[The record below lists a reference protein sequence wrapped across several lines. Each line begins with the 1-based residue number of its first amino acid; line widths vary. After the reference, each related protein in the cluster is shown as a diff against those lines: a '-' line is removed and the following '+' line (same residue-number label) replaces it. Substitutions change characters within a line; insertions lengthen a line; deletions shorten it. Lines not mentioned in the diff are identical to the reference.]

1 MLSGAAL
8 YAVGYD
14 AYLVMVQLVAMG
26 LANRRLDPEAFG
38 GFAVLYSLTMFFA
51 ALASRWLQHL
61 AIRAYPGGDGPAE
74 AYWAWFRAAWL
85 RGAAGVAVG
94 AGVAAWALGDAVG
107 IGAAASGVEAGTT
120 AAFLAF
126 SHVLFEGL
134 VGTAARIRRSFG
146 GLSAAFVGYAVVGGS
161 LAWFARTP
169 GGFMMALGA
178 GGLGVAVIYAALE
191 RHRVTSANR
200 AGVPAGPRPAR
211 EGPSLLAPLS
221 RRVALFA
228 VMSLAIRYL
237 DRVLVG
243 HFLGSGA
250 AGTYFALNAGVM
262 AILLPAGIA
271 GPLLHGW
278 IARWTELPRSGM
290 RAVALA
296 VLAVPLALLLVSPL
310 ARLVVTWVYPNVALP
325 PVALPWLAF
334 CAGRI
339 LLASRDLSEPI
350 ISRFGS
356 VTSLPLVDGALLGLL
371 ALAMLLA
378 DARLDLDAANL
389 LSGVSL
395 GVAGLFGLL
404 VLAQTARGRATAGGH
419 RGVAPS

>member
-1 MLSGAAL
+1 
-8 YAVGYD
+8 
-14 AYLVMVQLVAMG
+14 
-26 LANRRLDPEAFG
+26 
-38 GFAVLYSLTMFFA
+38 
-51 ALASRWLQHL
+51 
-61 AIRAYPGGDGPAE
+61 
-74 AYWAWFRAAWL
+74 
-85 RGAAGVAVG
+85 
-94 AGVAAWALGDAVG
+94 
-107 IGAAASGVEAGTT
+107 
-120 AAFLAF
+120 
-126 SHVLFEGL
+126 
-134 VGTAARIRRSFG
+134 
-146 GLSAAFVGYAVVGGS
+146 
-161 LAWFARTP
+161 
-169 GGFMMALGA
+169 
-178 GGLGVAVIYAALE
+178 
-191 RHRVTSANR
+191 
-200 AGVPAGPRPAR
+200 
-211 EGPSLLAPLS
+211 
-221 RRVALFA
+221 
-228 VMSLAIRYL
+228 
-237 DRVLVG
+237 
-243 HFLGSGA
+243 
-250 AGTYFALNAGVM
+250 
-262 AILLPAGIA
+262 
-271 GPLLHGW
+271 
-278 IARWTELPRSGM
+278 M